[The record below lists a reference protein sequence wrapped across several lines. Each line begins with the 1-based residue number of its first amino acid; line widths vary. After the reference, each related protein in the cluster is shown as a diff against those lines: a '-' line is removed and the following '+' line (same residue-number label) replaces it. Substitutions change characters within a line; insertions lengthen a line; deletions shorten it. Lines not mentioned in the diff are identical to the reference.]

1 MIKIVQPLNN
11 NVVMGYDRKK
21 GEVIIIGTGIGFRAK
36 KGDQVDESKIQ
47 KMFIT
52 GENKQLLEMIGA
64 IPPEYFELVEEIF
77 EKAKEEYG
85 FLPKEKETLA
95 LLDHIHYPKEW
106 EIGLYA
112 KKCIKR
118 RFGIEIPDAEVGYIA
133 MHIIA
138 SEFQKSRRTVSK
150 TFEVIDLA
158 LKYIRDNYLTD
169 VKEDSLAYTR
179 LVTHVKYFA
188 QRYVDNKES
197 MDEDELLDQTI
208 KERFQREVCCIEGLS
223 EMLYRKYGRP
233 VTVSEENYLVL
244 HLRTCV
250 ANKE

>member
-1 MIKIVQPLNN
+1 
-11 NVVMGYDRKK
+11 MGK
-21 GEVIIIGTGIGFRAK
+21 
-36 KGDQVDESKIQ
+36 
-47 KMFIT
+47 
-52 GENKQLLEMIGA
+52 
-64 IPPEYFELVEEIF
+64 
-77 EKAKEEYG
+77 
-85 FLPKEKETLA
+85 
-95 LLDHIHYPKEW
+95 
-106 EIGLYA
+106 
-112 KKCIKR
+112 
-118 RFGIEIPDAEVGYIA
+118 EIPDAEVGYIA

-244 HLRTCV
+244 HLRNCV

>member
-1 MIKIVQPLNN
+1 
-11 NVVMGYDRKK
+11 
-21 GEVIIIGTGIGFRAK
+21 
-36 KGDQVDESKIQ
+36 
-47 KMFIT
+47 
-52 GENKQLLEMIGA
+52 
-64 IPPEYFELVEEIF
+64 
-77 EKAKEEYG
+77 
-85 FLPKEKETLA
+85 
-95 LLDHIHYPKEW
+95 
-106 EIGLYA
+106 
-112 KKCIKR
+112 
-118 RFGIEIPDAEVGYIA
+118 

-208 KERFQREVCCIEGLS
+208 KNGFKEKFAALKA
-223 EMLYRKYGRP
+223 YRKCYIGSMEDRLLCQKKIIL
-233 VTVSEENYLVL
+233 Y
-244 HLRTCV
+244 CI
-250 ANKE
+250 